1 MQCNLEGKRELVK
14 KGFVLMETIV
24 VISVLCVI
32 LVLLYSSYSNILLK
46 VKRKELYDNTEY
58 IYKAG
63 LVRNYLEGAL
73 TTLDYQSN
81 VTMYCKNSEDI
92 SSDKWCYDEDI
103 TDDKKNELFKSLG
116 VESVYITIWNVNEIS
131 AADLSTFEATT
142 QNYIKW
148 LNSTDEDGYRIII
161 MFKNENELKSIG
173 KEDTDKD
180 IFEYASLRFGSRV

>member
-1 MQCNLEGKRELVK
+1 MK

-92 SSDKWCYDEDI
+92 SSDKWCYDEAI